1 MIVRSSRQIPVEPPH
16 RRLLLWGTVV
26 VVAAVVALAIPWP
39 SGTVP
44 VPARGEAFIWRQDA
58 RWRALEERF
67 RATRQRGCAAAGDDI
82 AAGLGR
88 IRASLETLASDH
100 DRGPDDGALV
110 DLETAMFAVG
120 AAVAACPAAL
130 SEYAG
135 VVRDVRRL
143 VKRISRG
150 WDAGSKPARDRL
162 YRLLYGSRTAL
173 EQAMLQAPAGGLP
186 AAMIECDE
194 TSATAETVVLG
205 VRVHSGDILVSRGGA
220 ATSAL
225 IARGS
230 DYPGNFSHV
239 ALLHVDP
246 RTSVPLVIESHIER
260 GVVVSSLD
268 AYLADVKLRLM
279 VVRVRSDLP
288 ALVADP
294 QLPQRAAD
302 WALAQARTR
311 HIPYNFSMDPES
323 TAGMFCSQV
332 ASRAYRQVGIRLW
345 QARSRISSPGTARW
359 LHFFGVTHF
368 ETEEPSDIEADPQVV
383 VVAEWRDPDTL
394 FRDQIDNAVTEVML
408 EGAEAGADIG
418 VNPLLLPAARLAKGV
433 SLVMNAIGRTGP
445 VPEGM
450 SATAALRNRAYTATH
465 RALAQ
470 RTAELAASFERGNGY
485 RPPYWELVR
494 LARQAANEP
503 HQAR

>member
-1 MIVRSSRQIPVEPPH
+1 MEVEPFQRIPAQHRRRH
-16 RRLLLWGTVV
+16 RRLLWGAVV
-26 VVAAVVALAIPWP
+26 VVAAVVVLAIPCP
-39 SGTVP
+39 SGPVP
-44 VPARGEAFIWRQDA
+44 RPARGGAFIWRQDE

-67 RATRQRGCAAAGDDI
+67 RATRQRGCTAATDDI
-82 AAGLGR
+82 ASGLGR
-88 IRASLETLASDH
+88 VRSGLEALAANPDS
-100 DRGPDDGALV
+100 GPGDAALI

-120 AAVAACPAAL
+120 AEVAACPATL
-130 SEYAG
+130 PEYAE
-135 VVRDVRRL
+135 VVSEVRRL

-162 YRLLYGSRTAL
+162 YRLLYGGRTAL
-173 EQAMLQAPAGGLP
+173 EQAMLQAPAGRLP
-186 AAMIECDE
+186 AAMIEDDE
-194 TSATAETVVLG
+194 GSATAATEVLG

-239 ALLHVDP
+239 ALLHVDS
-246 RTSVPLVIESHIER
+246 TTGVGSVIEAHIER
-260 GVVVSSLD
+260 GVVVSSLA

-288 ALVADP
+288 AMLADP

-394 FRDQIDNAVTEVML
+394 FRDQVDNAVTEVML
-408 EGAEAGADIG
+408 EGAEAGREIG
-418 VNPLLLPAARLAKGV
+418 ISPLLLPVARLAKGL
-433 SLVMNAIGRTGP
+433 SLVMNEIGRTGP

-450 SATAALRNRAYTATH
+450 SAMAALRNRAYTAMH
-465 RALAQ
+465 RNVAQ
-470 RTAELAASFERGNGY
+470 RTAELAAAFQRGNGY

-494 LARQAANEP
+494 LARQAAIGL
-503 HQAR
+503 R